1 VPTIDVEPETFER
14 LEVLRIDDESDD
26 EFVTELLNI
35 EQAGELTPFH
45 ASEAR

>member
-1 VPTIDVEPETFER
+1 MPTIDVEPETLER

-35 EQAGELTPFH
+35 EQAGELTSFH
-45 ASEAR
+45 AGEDR